1 MKSFINWQGNKKKH
15 LKHLLPFVPSE
26 YNTYIEPFV
35 GSGSLFL
42 HLAPSKWIINDLNKD
57 LINSWMDVRNH
68 PEEVLKTM
76 QNLRRVHLL

>member
-1 MKSFINWQGNKKKH
+1 MKSFIRWMGNKQKH
-15 LKHLLPFVPSE
+15 IRHFLPFIPSE
-26 YNTYIEPFV
+26 YNTYIEPFL

-42 HLAPSKWIINDLNKD
+42 HLAPEKWIINDLNKD